1 MVTQPRRI
9 AAKSLAE
16 RVAEEQG
23 ITLGKKVGYKIGQD
37 YCADKDTELLF
48 VTTGY
53 FLQVTASI
61 DLIQE

>member
-23 ITLGKKVGYKIGQD
+23 TAPGKKVGYKIGQD

-61 DLIQE
+61 DLIQK